1 MWRRRA
7 AWQVFSER
15 NTSSEG
21 FFVKLVCR
29 ASNIDWNVWAVSQL
43 NGSTPDAASPTEGKK
58 KGGKQISIPQ
68 AAFSSDRGRQSTPR
82 HFARLIPPSTGSG

>member
-43 NGSTPDAASPTEGKK
+43 NGSTPDAASPTEEKK
-58 KGGKQISIPQ
+58 KGEKNLH
-68 AAFSSDRGRQSTPR
+68 T
-82 HFARLIPPSTGSG
+82 SGCVFI